1 MSQRSKIRP
10 PPPSPLHEYVGE
22 FITYTQNPNLY
33 VFSNSYFPRKIMY
46 NTVIHINREYKYI
59 GSDGTEWTTP
69 EKDEYDNTGKLKPI
83 RNYSQL
89 ELAAMYKT
97 QSESFTDK
105 SDKLFG
111 GKKKSRRRFMKIKG
125 SRKYKS
131 KSKSKSKS
139 K

>member
-1 MSQRSKIRP
+1 MK
-10 PPPSPLHEYVGE
+10 
-22 FITYTQNPNLY
+22 
-33 VFSNSYFPRKIMY
+33 
-46 NTVIHINREYKYI
+46 NTVIHIKGEYKYI

-69 EKDEYDNTGKLKPI
+69 KKDEFDNTGKLNPI
-83 RNYSQL
+83 RNYNQL

-97 QSESFTDK
+97 QLDSFTDG
-105 SDKLFG
+105 SDKQLG